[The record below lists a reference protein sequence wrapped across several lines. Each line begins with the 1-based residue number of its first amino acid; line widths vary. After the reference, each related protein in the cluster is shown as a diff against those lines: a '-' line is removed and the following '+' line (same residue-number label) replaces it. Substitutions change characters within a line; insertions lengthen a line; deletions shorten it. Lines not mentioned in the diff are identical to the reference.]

1 MIKTV
6 LWDVDGTLL
15 DFEAAQTAAMR
26 TLFSEFGLGP
36 CTDEMLAR
44 YDAINHGFWQRL
56 ERGEITKRQVLIG
69 RFEQFFKE
77 YGIDPAVSVPYNDRY
92 QLCLG
97 DTIVH
102 RDDCLSLI
110 DLLKGRVRQ
119 YIVSNGTVAAQTKKL
134 DRSGIGK
141 RMDGVFLS
149 EALGAE
155 KPSPAFFEKVFDAIG
170 PVDRSEV
177 MIVGD
182 SLTSD
187 MQGGMNAGIVTCWYN
202 PKGKPVPEGYRIDYV
217 IQSLNE
223 LLSILGILENA
234 MLLIEEIQPKDL
246 REFWDIHIKYL
257 VDDEIISDQEDIDY
271 FKSDEYRG
279 IIEAHM
285 KRDSDRH
292 HIVYFIQGGIRIGA
306 ASYCIYQ
313 SEDGKCF
320 ILDFWVFPAF
330 RGNSTGHRC
339 FEALE
344 HYTKAN
350 GANLYEINS
359 EKADSVRF
367 WKSLGFV
374 ENGVDEYDMPLF
386 IKR

>member
-15 DFEAAQTAAMR
+15 DFEAAQAAAMR

-187 MQGGMNAGIVTCWYN
+187 IRGGITAGIRTVFYN
-202 PKGKPVPEGYRIDYV
+202 PKNIPLPKEHHIDYNIHSLTDV
-217 IQSLNE
+217 INIIKMEESDNG
-223 LLSILGILENA
+223 SIKN
-234 MLLIEEIQPKDL
+234 Q
-246 REFWDIHIKYL
+246 
-257 VDDEIISDQEDIDY
+257 
-271 FKSDEYRG
+271 
-279 IIEAHM
+279 
-285 KRDSDRH
+285 
-292 HIVYFIQGGIRIGA
+292 
-306 ASYCIYQ
+306 
-313 SEDGKCF
+313 
-320 ILDFWVFPAF
+320 
-330 RGNSTGHRC
+330 
-339 FEALE
+339 
-344 HYTKAN
+344 
-350 GANLYEINS
+350 
-359 EKADSVRF
+359 
-367 WKSLGFV
+367 
-374 ENGVDEYDMPLF
+374 
-386 IKR
+386 